1 MIDFTRKR
9 RILITGASGGIGS
22 AIASLYLQ
30 REWEVF
36 AQFNTT
42 PPGVVGVTAIK
53 KDLSLPG
60 AGEEIVDAVRPH
72 LVINSA
78 ADQSVFAID
87 EGLASIHERA
97 MEMLS
102 VNLVAPLEI
111 MRAASRHRTELCINI
126 SSIEALNARPGHA
139 LYGASKAALESL
151 TRTAAV
157 ELAPMRVLGLRLGL
171 ISRPGL
177 EEAWPEGV
185 SAWNQAVPMKR
196 MGSAAEVARAIA
208 SIASEDFSWAT
219 GTTIDFDGGFNA
231 TPGW

>member
-1 MIDFTRKR
+1 MIDLTRKR

-22 AIASLYLQ
+22 AIASLYMK

-36 AQFNTT
+36 AQFKTT
-42 PPGVVGVTAIK
+42 PPDVVGVTAIE

-60 AGEEIVDAVRPH
+60 AGEELVDAVRPH

-78 ADQSVFAID
+78 ANQSVFMID
-87 EGLASIHERA
+87 ESIASIHERS

-126 SSIEALNARPGHA
+126 SSIEALHARPGHA

-185 SAWNQAVPMKR
+185 TAWNQATPLKR
-196 MGSAAEVARAIA
+196 MGSPEEVAHVITAIA
-208 SIASEDFSWAT
+208 SDHFSWAT
-219 GTTIDFDGGFNA
+219 GSTIDFDGGFNA